1 MKFYKG
7 ISTSSRLLI
16 SLLLIESSSA
26 TLPKNSLMKQE
37 FQDRFT
43 KSKYSTLKKIFEEGI
58 GLAIDIREKS
68 NEEKRLNEEK
78 CLNESLVLEGLDVI
92 EDLKLKV
99 QDKMVAELNED
110 LSNCSGKTCK
120 FDVDFAGEITDTF
133 NSACVSNGGQYFE
146 IELIRILCNGN
157 DQFEGISFEIILMNV
172 PDCIGMSCDPEA
184 LIDSFFEAI
193 DGENIVDYYD
203 DYYGDIECVVSS
215 SSMIGV
221 TLYLS
226 SIIAI
231 GSFFV
236 L

>member
-16 SLLLIESSSA
+16 GLLFIESSSA
-26 TLPKNSLMKQE
+26 TLPKKSLTKQE

-43 KSKYSTLKKIFEEGI
+43 WSKFSTPSSLIERSAHGRSLVEI
-58 GLAIDIREKS
+58 G
-68 NEEKRLNEEK
+68 EK

>member
-1 MKFYKG
+1 
-7 ISTSSRLLI
+7 
-16 SLLLIESSSA
+16 
-26 TLPKNSLMKQE
+26 
-37 FQDRFT
+37 
-43 KSKYSTLKKIFEEGI
+43 
-58 GLAIDIREKS
+58 LAIDIREKSNEEKS

-78 CLNESLVLEGLDVI
+78 CLNESLVLAGLDVMQDF
-92 EDLKLKV
+92 DLKF
-99 QDKMVAELNED
+99 QDKIDAEFNED
-110 LSNCSGKTCK
+110 LNNCYGNNTCK
-120 FDVDFAGEITDTF
+120 VDVDFAGDEITDTF